1 MARWTVASRNLAAFL
16 DMLAW
21 SEGTAGIGDDGYNVL
36 VGSRKTQAILFTSYA
51 DHPRLF
57 VRLRADDPK
66 TPQNEELVSSA
77 AGRYQLLGR
86 FFEPYKAQLRLP
98 DFGPVSQ
105 DQIAAQQIRERSAL
119 VVIESGDLAEAVRRC
134 SSIWAS
140 LPGNNYGQYQQKLT
154 DLRQR
159 FTAAGGIAI

>member
-1 MARWTVASRNLAAFL
+1 MARIACTRNLAAFL

-36 VGSRKTQAILFTSYA
+36 VGSCKAQAILFSSYA
-51 DHPRLF
+51 AHPMLY

-86 FFEPYKAQLRLP
+86 YFAPYSQQLGLA
-98 DFGPVSQ
+98 DFSPASQ
-105 DQIAAQQIRERSAL
+105 DKIAIQQIRECGAL
-119 VVIESGDLAEAVRRC
+119 DAIEAGDLAGSVQRC
-134 SSIWAS
+134 SHIWAS
-140 LPGNNYGQYQQKLT
+140 LPGAGYGQYEQKLA
-154 DLRQR
+154 DLRTQ
-159 FTAAGGIAI
+159 FTKAGGLAA